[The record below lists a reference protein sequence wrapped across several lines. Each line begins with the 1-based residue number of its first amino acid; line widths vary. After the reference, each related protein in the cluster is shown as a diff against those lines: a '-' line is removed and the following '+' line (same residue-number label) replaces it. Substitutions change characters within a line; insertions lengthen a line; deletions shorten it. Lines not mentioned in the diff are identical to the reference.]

1 MKKLHVYNFAV
12 GRITAS
18 DLVHM
23 FNPFVK
29 VQGVEVI
36 DRNQAYVYVANKC
49 AARAVQEQHGRV
61 ICGEALQVQLATDK
75 QHDPGKLPEVPRVTS
90 RRPDLKD
97 RNWRFGVRTDK
108 ATDFAK
114 VLDLFRQY
122 GTVVWSC
129 CHVDGI
135 GGYVLLKTP
144 YHWLRVTQG
153 TDFVLVGGYR
163 IRVTALL
170 EATITEVSLTKLA
183 NEKNSKV
190 LARDDAVHRKSQ
202 AGLKISSKKSLV
214 SLLLSNISPNVN
226 ASDIIYLLSLY
237 VDLQGLSYRDQ
248 YAYAYVPDRS
258 QAAIAIRELNFRVIG
273 GQPIQVRIAYPFQVT
288 ASITKPTI
296 PRERPWLKPYCWRFL
311 VSNIHPEKPLKH
323 VTDLFRRFGRPIFS
337 FRNVTKPSS
346 GWILLE
352 TDQHW
357 TTITEKLNKKE
368 GAGVVVTIC
377 GDADF
382 NPFVVDDQ
390 VVEEK
395 RPAEVPTSL
404 YVSKA
409 STLSLDASDLAYLFG
424 LYAEV
429 VGVYMNRDYAFVTV
443 KSQSQAVQAVHELNG
458 RFVGG
463 PTLPPLEVSLSKDT
477 GTGSNLCFNLPPAR
491 KRPDLSEPIW
501 GFVVKNIDPEVPF
514 EQVRQHFLRFGTICS
529 SVRHANRTYGSVFL
543 KTSHHWRTV
552 AARLDGVKLGGHRLS
567 VFQSMRFGCT
577 DVDGVMAK
585 GEKNNGYEV
594 LYQNMKY
601 GLSATKELAEYFRE
615 RSNLEEYNS
624 KLLTKLANKAGS
636 GGGGTFSPLW
646 IILKSTTERLS
657 ELHAAKVQKLSELV
671 KNITKYAE
679 ELHKKH
685 KTVKEEESGT
695 QDAVQAMKD
704 STAAVAKAKDVY
716 NARLQEL
723 EKARKDSSTKE
734 TEKAEAKLRKQ
745 QDDYKALVE
754 KHNIIKQEF
763 EKKMTITCK
772 RFQDLEEAH
781 LKQMKEFLTSYMEIV
796 QNNFDLVGQVHHDL
810 KRQFLELTVDKLL
823 EQFVLNKYTGL
834 EKPEFIELDLVN
846 LSGGSLAS
854 ASATSNNLLVNTSIS
869 PSAATSPGGGGGGGG
884 SVTDS
889 PALSTTSSS
898 QPVPIV
904 KKESNLRSWF
914 TSSSSAAVP
923 TNSPVNLSTSSPTA
937 SGGMGGRGGGNL
949 LDALAGSADRP
960 LSPVAASGDSS
971 ASSSAQSTAKT
982 ISGFLRSRR
991 EKAKSKKTKKKKD
1004 SAENSSAKDDK
1015 GSDGEDKEEATV
1027 KATDAGSIGNLQ
1039 TTSAVSTGNV
1049 APTATPEVDED
1060 GYSIQPRDATWDS
1073 ATITEKSNNFYSSSD
1088 SDSDDERGERKIHV
1102 EIKPLNNGVAPI
1114 SASVDELRA
1123 TVENLSLSPI
1133 APFSSQHSHHHSS
1146 ASHHLTGTGVQ
1157 AQSQHNLS
1165 STGGGGGGGTAQPGT
1180 AGGLLNNN
1188 NNTHLTSPN
1197 ASNASTPTT
1206 VHPYAPLQSPTLSM
1220 STTSNNRYADLGDI
1234 FSEVGD
1240 ISASA
1245 PASANL
1251 TKLTQRQIPT
1261 PTSAGGSSIA
1271 IPRPPSRRSEA
1282 AAAAAGRG
1290 RVSPASQIAR
1300 ADSVGSLEFRSPSV
1314 GIGSSRGPSPLTIGM
1329 SDTIPLAVAFH
1340 EIIHA
1345 YFRGSDE
1352 TRCQVKM
1359 SGDMMLSFPAG
1370 IVNVLAN
1377 NPNPAKLGFRIKNL
1391 QNLENVLP
1399 NKQLITIDK
1408 LQSTALSTTL
1418 EFNMPVLTS
1427 ILRRQSEQNPTAP
1440 YFNVDILKYQVKA
1453 KPGAASCPFQLV
1465 SYWKCEQRHTDIKI
1479 DYKYNSH
1486 AMAVAS
1492 PLLNVSISVPVDG
1505 SVKNVQSK
1513 PHSAWQGE
1521 SNRLVWNFT
1530 DISQHSDNGGVDT
1543 LRARLE
1549 VGTGPSNPALIS
1561 TQFNCEG
1568 TTLSGIEFELVG
1580 TGYRLS
1586 LVKRRFVSGKYIC
1599 EGDGVRGIKTPT
1611 PPNVGVLSP
1620 SPYSNKSAGSGG
1632 SG

>member
-1 MKKLHVYNFAV
+1 MSGTVKEMHKQETMQVVKIHVTNMEERLDALFL
-12 GRITAS
+12 R
-18 DLVHM
+18 DLFSRYGQVL
-23 FNPFVK
+23 
-29 VQGVEVI
+29 GVEQA
-36 DRNQAYVYVANKC
+36 RTTAYVYMSSLQKAK
-49 AARAVQEQHGRV
+49 RAM
-61 ICGEALQVQLATDK
+61 
-75 QHDPGKLPEVPRVTS
+75 
-90 RRPDLKD
+90 
-97 RNWRFGVRTDK
+97 
-108 ATDFAK
+108 
-114 VLDLFRQY
+114 
-122 GTVVWSC
+122 
-129 CHVDGI
+129 
-135 GGYVLLKTP
+135 
-144 YHWLRVTQG
+144 
-153 TDFVLVGGYR
+153 
-163 IRVTALL
+163 
-170 EATITEVSLTKLA
+170 
-183 NEKNSKV
+183 
-190 LARDDAVHRKSQ
+190 
-202 AGLKISSKKSLV
+202 
-214 SLLLSNISPNVN
+214 
-226 ASDIIYLLSLY
+226 
-237 VDLQGLSYRDQ
+237 
-248 YAYAYVPDRS
+248 
-258 QAAIAIRELNFRVIG
+258 
-273 GQPIQVRIAYPFQVT
+273 GQ
-288 ASITKPTI
+288 
-296 PRERPWLKPYCWRFL
+296 
-311 VSNIHPEKPLKH
+311 
-323 VTDLFRRFGRPIFS
+323 
-337 FRNVTKPSS
+337 
-346 GWILLE
+346 
-352 TDQHW
+352 
-357 TTITEKLNKKE
+357 
-368 GAGVVVTIC
+368 
-377 GDADF
+377 
-382 NPFVVDDQ
+382 
-390 VVEEK
+390 
-395 RPAEVPTSL
+395 
-404 YVSKA
+404 
-409 STLSLDASDLAYLFG
+409 
-424 LYAEV
+424 
-429 VGVYMNRDYAFVTV
+429 
-443 KSQSQAVQAVHELNG
+443 LNG
-458 RFVGG
+458 RVFYGKCLKLRYVPGKSVNI
-463 PTLPPLEVSLSKDT
+463 PLESPALVPQWSGIGCD
-477 GTGSNLCFNLPPAR
+477 LCRWRF
-491 KRPDLSEPIW
+491 
-501 GFVVKNIDPEVPF
+501 FVRNVGLEVPF
-514 EQVRQHFLRFGTICS
+514 EHVVDLFKPYGRVISGF
-529 SVRHANRTYGSVFL
+529 RHLQTSYGYVEL
-543 KTSHHWRTV
+543 ETV
-552 AARLDGVKLGGHRLS
+552 QNCVAVAEKISGQIVGGHRIKVTVSREEFAFKEASKS
-567 VFQSMRFGCT
+567 VTNVGDT
-577 DVDGVMAK
+577 

-624 KLLTKLANKAGS
+624 KLLAKLANKAGS
-636 GGGGTFSPLW
+636 SGGGTFSPLW

-657 ELHAAKVQKLSELV
+657 ELHSAKVQKLIDLV
-671 KNITKYAE
+671 KNINKYAE

-685 KTVKEEESGT
+685 KTVKEEESST
-695 QDAVQAMKD
+695 QDAVQAMKE
-704 STAAVAKAKDVY
+704 STTAVAKAKDVY
-716 NARLQEL
+716 STRLQEV
-723 EKARKDSSTKE
+723 EKARKDNSAKE
-734 TEKAEAKLRKQ
+734 IEKSEAKLRKQ
-745 QDDYKALVE
+745 QDDYKVLVE
-754 KHNIIKQEF
+754 KHNAVKQEF

-772 RFQDLEEAH
+772 RFQEIEEAH
-781 LKQMKEFLTSYMEIV
+781 LKQMKEFLSSYMEIV
-796 QNNFDLVGQVHHDL
+796 QNNFDLVGQVHSDL

-846 LSGGSLAS
+846 LSGGSLTTNS
-854 ASATSNNLLVNTSIS
+854 QLLINTSTPNAS
-869 PSAATSPGGGGGGGG
+869 GSGVGSTTGGGAGTGG
-884 SVTDS
+884 SATDS

-898 QPVPIV
+898 QPVPII

-923 TNSPVNLSTSSPTA
+923 TNSPVNIPTSPAPSA
-937 SGGMGGRGGGNL
+937 GGRSSLIDTIGG
-949 LDALAGSADRP
+949 STDRP
-960 LSPVAASGDSS
+960 LSPVSTAVVSATVTGDSS

-1004 SAENSSAKDDK
+1004 SVENSSAKDEK
-1015 GSDGEDKEEATV
+1015 ISDAEEKDDAV
-1027 KATDAGSIGNLQ
+1027 KAAEAASNLQ
-1039 TTSAVSTGNV
+1039 TMSAASTGNV

-1088 SDSDDERGERKIHV
+1088 SDSEDERGDRKIHV
-1102 EIKPLNNGVAPI
+1102 EIKPLNNGAAPI

-1133 APFSSQHSHHHSS
+1133 GALSTHHYHSS
-1146 ASHHLTGTGVQ
+1146 SNTSSAHPVAAHRNGHNQPLGGTGGS
-1157 AQSQHNLS
+1157 QS
-1165 STGGGGGGGTAQPGT
+1165 A
-1180 AGGLLNNN
+1180 GLLNNN
-1188 NNTHLTSPN
+1188 HTHLTSPN
-1197 ASNASTPTT
+1197 ASNASTPTA

-1220 STTSNNRYADLGDI
+1220 STASNNRYADLGDI

-1240 ISASA
+1240 ISSSA

-1282 AAAAAGRG
+1282 AVRG
-1290 RVSPASQIAR
+1290 RISPASQIAR

-1352 TRCQVKM
+1352 SRCQVKM

-1377 NPNPAKLGFRIKNL
+1377 NPNPAKLGFRVKNL
-1391 QNLENVLP
+1391 QNMENILP

-1408 LQSTALSTTL
+1408 LQSTAFSTTL

-1440 YFNVDILKYQVKA
+1440 YFNVDILKYQIKA

-1530 DISQHSDNGGVDT
+1530 DISQHSDNSGIDT

-1549 VGTGPSNPALIS
+1549 VGSGPSNPAIIS

-1599 EGDGVRGIKTPT
+1599 EGDGVRGLKTPT
-1611 PPNVGVLSP
+1611 PPNAGILSP
-1620 SPYSNKSAGSGG
+1620 SPYSAKSVGSGG